1 MSVLKN
7 KVNMLIVLSTSKYW
21 KLKKNNMEKYD
32 SKCVQYKGECLEQ
45 IEVCK
50 GEDLEKIIINI
61 NNYLKFILDTI
72 NSNILIENVGN
83 GEKIF
88 KGKSGDIIPS
98 YEFKSLLETESL
110 NLKLRKN
117 EIEFSVNEDWLTN
130 YIQNFS
136 TNISSPKNTIITGV
150 LNNVI
155 TVDLNTSIFKSEKP
169 FLKILPQLDGT
180 IKWDIDIPTN
190 ITSVD
195 KSINVSKNDYTFDL
209 SVPAQKQQ
217 TSSDESIIIL
227 ESFNNKDFKIKN
239 NLISSSDSYIR
250 VEDTIVDGKRQIKI
264 GLNTDSITMGSAQ
277 YGFIQDF
284 YGNVNTIPRG
294 WYICDGTNGT
304 PDLRGMFIVGYDP
317 RDSEYNQVGKNGGLK
332 NVTLTENQMPTHT
345 HTGSTSSSGGHHH
358 KLYTNDPQTNSY
370 RTPNADS
377 YIVQF
382 FRDGT
387 NANGYSISASTTSRT
402 AVWGKSSESGEH
414 SHTMSLNNSGGGQ
427 SHENRPPFYTMIKI
441 MFKGE

>member
-1 MSVLKN
+1 MYG
-7 KVNMLIVLSTSKYW
+7 I
-21 KLKKNNMEKYD
+21 KYD
-32 SKCVQYKGECLEQ
+32 AKCVQYEGECLEQ
-45 IEVCK
+45 LEACK
-50 GEDLEKIIINI
+50 GEDLEQIIINI
-61 NNYLKFILDTI
+61 NSYLKFLLEAIQ
-72 NSNILIENVGN
+72 SNIHIENVGN

-88 KGKSGDIIPS
+88 KGKVGEVLPT
-98 YEFKSLLETESL
+98 YEFRSLLESESV
-110 NLKLRKN
+110 NLVLRKN
-117 EIEFSVNEDWLTN
+117 EIKFSVNENWLTN
-130 YIQNFS
+130 YISNFS
-136 TNISSPKNTIITGV
+136 TNITSPKNTIITDV
-150 LNNVI
+150 LNNTI

-195 KSINVSKNDYTFDL
+195 RSVNVSKNGYEFDL
-209 SVPAQKQQ
+209 SVPAQKRQ
-217 TSSDESIIIL
+217 TSSDESIIITEGL
-227 ESFNNKDFKIKN
+227 SSKDFKIKN
-239 NLISSSDSYIR
+239 NLISASDSYVK
-250 VEDTIVDGKRQIKI
+250 VEDTIVGGKRQIKI
-264 GLNTDSITMGSAQ
+264 GIDIEKISLGSAQ

-284 YGNVNTIPRG
+284 YGNINTIPRG

-332 NVTLTENQMPTHT
+332 NVTLTEAQIPSHT
-345 HTGSTSSSGGHHH
+345 HTGSTSSSGSHHH
-358 KLYTNDPQTNSY
+358 KLFTNDPQTSSY

-382 FRDGT
+382 FREGS

-414 SHTMSLNNSGGGQ
+414 SHTMNLNNTGGGQ

>member
-1 MSVLKN
+1 MLNKQLDKTNKIMGESV
-7 KVNMLIVLSTSKYW
+7 VKY
-21 KLKKNNMEKYD
+21 NA
-32 SKCVQYKGECLEQ
+32 KCVQYEGECLEQ
-45 IEVCK
+45 VKACK
-50 GEDLEKIIINI
+50 GEDLEQIIINI
-61 NNYLKFILDTI
+61 DGYLKFLLDTI

-88 KGKSGDIIPS
+88 KGKSGEILPS
-98 YEFKSLLETESL
+98 YEFRSLLESESI
-110 NLKLRKN
+110 NLVLRKN
-117 EIEFSVNEDWLTN
+117 EIKFSVNESWLTN
-130 YIQNFS
+130 YISNFS
-136 TNISSPKNTIITGV
+136 TNIHSPKNTIITDV
-150 LNNVI
+150 LNNTI
-155 TVDLNTSIFKSEKP
+155 TVDLNTSIFKSEKD
-169 FLKILPQLDGT
+169 FLRITPQQDGT

-195 KSINVSKNDYTFDL
+195 NSVNVSKNDYTFDL

-227 ESFNNKDFKIKN
+227 ESSNNKDFKIKN

-294 WYICDGTNGT
+294 WFLCDGTNGT

-332 NVTLTENQMPTHT
+332 SVTLTEGQMPSHS
-345 HTGSTSSSGGHHH
+345 HTGSTSMSGSHSHFVAVGEYYNDNNSTGVSS
-358 KLYTNDPQTNSY
+358 TNSL
-370 RTPNADS
+370 RTRGDS
-377 YIVQF
+377 QG
-382 FRDGT
+382 DGHRYQLHGV
-387 NANGYSISASTTSRT
+387 NKESNS
-402 AVWGKSSESGEH
+402 GKSSISGEH
-414 SHTMSLNNSGGGQ
+414 SHTIVTNTTGGGQ
-427 SHENRPPFYTMIKI
+427 AHENRPPFYTMIKI

>member
-1 MSVLKN
+1 
-7 KVNMLIVLSTSKYW
+7 
-21 KLKKNNMEKYD
+21 MEKYD

-61 NNYLKFILDTI
+61 DNYLKFILDTI

-190 ITSVD
+190 ITSIDRSV
-195 KSINVSKNDYTFDL
+195 NVSKNDYTFDL

-264 GLNTDSITMGSAQ
+264 GLNTESITMGSAQ

-332 NVTLTENQMPTHT
+332 SVTLTESQMPSHT
-345 HTGSTSSSGGHHH
+345 HTGSTSMSGSHSHFVAVGEYYNDNNSTGVSS
-358 KLYTNDPQTNSY
+358 TNSL
-370 RTPNADS
+370 RTRGDS
-377 YIVQF
+377 QG
-382 FRDGT
+382 DGHRYQLHGV
-387 NANGYSISASTTSRT
+387 NKESNS
-402 AVWGKSSESGEH
+402 GKSSISGEH
-414 SHTMSLNNSGGGQ
+414 SHTIVTNTTGGGQ
-427 SHENRPPFYTMIKI
+427 AHENRPPFYTMIKI

>member
-1 MSVLKN
+1 
-7 KVNMLIVLSTSKYW
+7 
-21 KLKKNNMEKYD
+21 MEKFN
-32 SKCVQYKGECLEQ
+32 SKCVQYEGECLEQ
-45 IEVCK
+45 IEACK

-61 NNYLKFILDTI
+61 NNYLKFLLDTI

-98 YEFKSLLETESL
+98 YEFRSLLETESL
-110 NLKLRKN
+110 NLKFRKN

-136 TNISSPKNTIITGV
+136 TNISSPKNTIITDV

-190 ITSVD
+190 ITSIDRSV
-195 KSINVSKNDYTFDL
+195 NVSKNDYTFDL

-227 ESFNNKDFKIKN
+227 ESSNNKDFKIKN

-250 VEDTIVDGKRQIKI
+250 VEDTIVNGKRQIKI

-294 WYICDGTNGT
+294 WYLCDGTNGT

-317 RDSEYNQVGKNGGLK
+317 RDSEYNQVGKMGGLK

-345 HTGSTSSSGGHHH
+345 HTGSTSMSGSHSHFVAVGEYYNDNNSTGVSS
-358 KLYTNDPQTNSY
+358 TNSL
-370 RTPNADS
+370 RTRGDS
-377 YIVQF
+377 QG
-382 FRDGT
+382 DGHRYQLHGV
-387 NANGYSISASTTSRT
+387 NKESNS
-402 AVWGKSSESGEH
+402 GKSSISGEH
-414 SHTMSLNNSGGGQ
+414 SHTIVTNTTGGGQ
-427 SHENRPPFYTMIKI
+427 AHENRPPFYTMIKI

>member
-1 MSVLKN
+1 MHN
-7 KVNMLIVLSTSKYW
+7 IKY
-21 KLKKNNMEKYD
+21 NA
-32 SKCVQYKGECLEQ
+32 KCVQYEGECLEQ
-45 IEVCK
+45 VGACK

-61 NNYLKFILDTI
+61 NSYLKFLLEAIQ
-72 NSNILIENVGN
+72 SNILIENVGE
-83 GEKIF
+83 GKKLF
-88 KGKSGDIIPS
+88 KGKSGEILPS
-98 YEFKSLLETESL
+98 YEFRSLLESESVDL
-110 NLKLRKN
+110 VLRKN
-117 EIEFSVNEDWLTN
+117 EIKFSVNESWLTN
-130 YIQNFS
+130 YISNFS
-136 TNISSPKNTIITGV
+136 TNISSPKNTIITDV

-190 ITSVD
+190 ITSIDRSV
-195 KSINVSKNDYTFDL
+195 NVSKNDYTFDL

-227 ESFNNKDFKIKN
+227 ESSNNKDFKIKN

-250 VEDTIVDGKRQIKI
+250 VEDTIVGGKRQIKI
-264 GLNTDSITMGSAQ
+264 GLNTESITMGSAQ
-277 YGFIQDF
+277 YGFVQDF

-332 NVTLTENQMPTHT
+332 NVTLTEGQMPSHT
-345 HTGSTSSSGGHHH
+345 HTGSSSSSGSHRH
-358 KLYTNDPQTNSY
+358 TMFANSIELSTSDAMTQDDVINRGRKDY
-370 RTPNADS
+370 GSNSQFVLGKNRLSMPPTVGRTSD
-377 YIVQF
+377 
-382 FRDGT
+382 
-387 NANGYSISASTTSRT
+387 
-402 AVWGKSSESGEH
+402 SGEH
-414 SHTMSLNNSGGGQ
+414 SHTMNLDNSGGGQ

>member
-1 MSVLKN
+1 
-7 KVNMLIVLSTSKYW
+7 
-21 KLKKNNMEKYD
+21 MEKYD

-190 ITSVD
+190 ITSIDRSV
-195 KSINVSKNDYTFDL
+195 NVSKNDYTFDL

-294 WYICDGTNGT
+294 WFLCDGTNGT

-345 HTGSTSSSGGHHH
+345 HTGSTSMSGSHSHFVAVGEYYNDNNSTGVSS
-358 KLYTNDPQTNSY
+358 TNSL
-370 RTPNADS
+370 RTRGDS
-377 YIVQF
+377 QG
-382 FRDGT
+382 DGHRYQLHGV
-387 NANGYSISASTTSRT
+387 NKESNS
-402 AVWGKSSESGEH
+402 GKSSISGEH
-414 SHTMSLNNSGGGQ
+414 SHTIVTYTTGGGQ
-427 SHENRPPFYTMIKI
+427 AHENRPPFYTMIKI

>member
-1 MSVLKN
+1 
-7 KVNMLIVLSTSKYW
+7 
-21 KLKKNNMEKYD
+21 MEKYD

-227 ESFNNKDFKIKN
+227 ESSNNKDFKIKN

-332 NVTLTENQMPTHT
+332 SVTLTESQMPSHT
-345 HTGSTSSSGGHHH
+345 HTGSTSMSGSHSHFVAVGEYYNDNNSTGVSS
-358 KLYTNDPQTNSY
+358 TNSL
-370 RTPNADS
+370 RTRGDS
-377 YIVQF
+377 QG
-382 FRDGT
+382 DGHRYQLHGV
-387 NANGYSISASTTSRT
+387 NKESNS
-402 AVWGKSSESGEH
+402 GKSSISGEH
-414 SHTMSLNNSGGGQ
+414 SHTIVTNTTGGGQ
-427 SHENRPPFYTMIKI
+427 AHENRPPFYTMIKI

>member
-1 MSVLKN
+1 
-7 KVNMLIVLSTSKYW
+7 
-21 KLKKNNMEKYD
+21 MEKYD

-190 ITSVD
+190 ITSIDRSV
-195 KSINVSKNDYTFDL
+195 NVSKNDYTFDL

-294 WYICDGTNGT
+294 WFLCDGTNGT

-345 HTGSTSSSGGHHH
+345 HTGSTSMSGSHSHFVAVGEYYNDNNSTGVSS
-358 KLYTNDPQTNSY
+358 TNSL
-370 RTPNADS
+370 RTRGDS
-377 YIVQF
+377 QG
-382 FRDGT
+382 DGHRYQLHGV
-387 NANGYSISASTTSRT
+387 NKESNS
-402 AVWGKSSESGEH
+402 GKSSISGEH
-414 SHTMSLNNSGGGQ
+414 SHTIVTNTTGGGQ
-427 SHENRPPFYTMIKI
+427 AHENRPPFYTMIKI

>member
-1 MSVLKN
+1 
-7 KVNMLIVLSTSKYW
+7 
-21 KLKKNNMEKYD
+21 MEKYD

-61 NNYLKFILDTI
+61 DNYLKFILDTI

-190 ITSVD
+190 ITSIDRSV
-195 KSINVSKNDYTFDL
+195 NVSKNDYTFDL

-264 GLNTDSITMGSAQ
+264 GLNTESITMGSAQ

-294 WYICDGTNGT
+294 WFLCDGTNGT

-332 NVTLTENQMPTHT
+332 SVTLTESQMPSHT
-345 HTGSTSSSGGHHH
+345 HTGSTSMSGSHSHFVAVGEYYNDNNSTGVSS
-358 KLYTNDPQTNSY
+358 TNSL
-370 RTPNADS
+370 RTRGDS
-377 YIVQF
+377 QG
-382 FRDGT
+382 DGHRYQLHGV
-387 NANGYSISASTTSRT
+387 NKESNS
-402 AVWGKSSESGEH
+402 GKSSISGEH
-414 SHTMSLNNSGGGQ
+414 SHTIVTNTTGGGQ
-427 SHENRPPFYTMIKI
+427 AHENRPPFYTMIKI

>member
-1 MSVLKN
+1 
-7 KVNMLIVLSTSKYW
+7 
-21 KLKKNNMEKYD
+21 MEKFN
-32 SKCVQYKGECLEQ
+32 SKCVQYEGECLEQ
-45 IEVCK
+45 IEACK

-61 NNYLKFILDTI
+61 NNYLKFLLDTI
-72 NSNILIENVGN
+72 NSNILIENAGN

-98 YEFKSLLETESL
+98 YEFRSLLETESL

-195 KSINVSKNDYTFDL
+195 NSVNVSKNDYTFDL

-217 TSSDESIIIL
+217 ISSDESIIIL
-227 ESFNNKDFKIKN
+227 ESSNNKDFKIKN
-239 NLISSSDSYIR
+239 NLI
-250 VEDTIVDGKRQIKI
+250 
-264 GLNTDSITMGSAQ
+264 
-277 YGFIQDF
+277 
-284 YGNVNTIPRG
+284 
-294 WYICDGTNGT
+294 
-304 PDLRGMFIVGYDP
+304 LR
-317 RDSEYNQVGKNGGLK
+317 
-332 NVTLTENQMPTHT
+332 
-345 HTGSTSSSGGHHH
+345 
-358 KLYTNDPQTNSY
+358 
-370 RTPNADS
+370 
-377 YIVQF
+377 
-382 FRDGT
+382 
-387 NANGYSISASTTSRT
+387 
-402 AVWGKSSESGEH
+402 
-414 SHTMSLNNSGGGQ
+414 
-427 SHENRPPFYTMIKI
+427 
-441 MFKGE
+441 

>member
-1 MSVLKN
+1 
-7 KVNMLIVLSTSKYW
+7 
-21 KLKKNNMEKYD
+21 MEKFN
-32 SKCVQYKGECLEQ
+32 SKCVQYEGECLEQ

-61 NNYLKFILDTI
+61 NNYLKFLLDTI

-98 YEFKSLLETESL
+98 YEFRSLLETESL
-110 NLKLRKN
+110 NLKFRKN

-136 TNISSPKNTIITGV
+136 TSISSPKNTIITGV

-250 VEDTIVDGKRQIKI
+250 VEDTIVNGKRQIKI

-317 RDSEYNQVGKNGGLK
+317 RDSEYNQVGKKGGLK
-332 NVTLTENQMPTHT
+332 SVTLTENQMPNHSHNGTTTVDGEHT
-345 HTGSTSSSGGHHH
+345 HRYVYTYWNGGDSFRRGSDGNGSYKGTTDPSGAHSHSFS
-358 KLYTNDPQTNSY
+358 TNS
-370 RTPNADS
+370 
-377 YIVQF
+377 V
-382 FRDGT
+382 
-387 NANGYSISASTTSRT
+387 
-402 AVWGKSSESGEH
+402 
-414 SHTMSLNNSGGGQ
+414 GGNQG
-427 SHENRPPFYTMIKI
+427 HENRPPFYTMIKI

>member
-1 MSVLKN
+1 
-7 KVNMLIVLSTSKYW
+7 
-21 KLKKNNMEKYD
+21 MEKFN
-32 SKCVQYKGECLEQ
+32 SKCVQYEGECLEQ
-45 IEVCK
+45 VGACK

-61 NNYLKFILDTI
+61 NSYLKFLLEAIK
-72 NSNILIENVGN
+72 SNILIENVREG
-83 GEKIF
+83 KKLF
-88 KGKSGDIIPS
+88 KGKSGEILPS
-98 YEFKSLLETESL
+98 YEFRSLLESESVDL
-110 NLKLRKN
+110 VLRKN
-117 EIEFSVNEDWLTN
+117 EIKFSVNESWLTN
-130 YIQNFS
+130 YISNFS

-150 LNNVI
+150 LNNTI
-155 TVDLNTSIFKSEKP
+155 TVDLNTSIFKSEKD
-169 FLKILPQLDGT
+169 FLRITPQQDGT

-195 KSINVSKNDYTFDL
+195 NSVNVSKNDYTFDL

-227 ESFNNKDFKIKN
+227 ESSNNKDFKIKN

-332 NVTLTENQMPTHT
+332 SVTLTEGQMPSHS
-345 HTGSTSSSGGHHH
+345 HTGSTSMSGSHSHFVAVGEYYNDNNSTGVSS
-358 KLYTNDPQTNSY
+358 TNSL
-370 RTPNADS
+370 RTRGDS
-377 YIVQF
+377 QG
-382 FRDGT
+382 DGHRYQLHGV
-387 NANGYSISASTTSRT
+387 NKESNS
-402 AVWGKSSESGEH
+402 GKSSISGEH
-414 SHTMSLNNSGGGQ
+414 SHTIVTNTTGGGQ
-427 SHENRPPFYTMIKI
+427 AHENRPPFYTMIKI

>member
-1 MSVLKN
+1 
-7 KVNMLIVLSTSKYW
+7 
-21 KLKKNNMEKYD
+21 MEKYN
-32 SKCVQYKGECLEQ
+32 SKCVQYEGECLEQ

-61 NNYLKFILDTI
+61 NNYLKFLLDTI
-72 NSNILIENVGN
+72 NSNILIENAGN

-98 YEFKSLLETESL
+98 YEFRSLLETESL

-136 TNISSPKNTIITGV
+136 TSISSPKNTIITGV

-190 ITSVD
+190 ITSIDRSV
-195 KSINVSKNDYTFDL
+195 NVSKNDYTFDL
-209 SVPAQKQQ
+209 SVPAQKKQI
-217 TSSDESIIIL
+217 SSDESIIIL

-304 PDLRGMFIVGYDP
+304 PDLRGMFIVGYDD
-317 RDSEYNQVGKNGGLK
+317 RDIEYSEAGKTGGLK
-332 NVTLTENQMPTHT
+332 NVTLTESQIPPHK
-345 HTGSTSSSGGHHH
+345 HSGST
-358 KLYTNDPQTNSY
+358 N
-370 RTPNADS
+370 
-377 YIVQF
+377 
-382 FRDGT
+382 
-387 NANGYSISASTTSRT
+387 
-402 AVWGKSSESGEH
+402 ESGEH
-414 SHTMSLNNSGGGQ
+414 THRYSLITWGGYDSWNRGSNADSRAKGTTEPSGKHSHTLETTNTGGGQ
-427 SHENRPPFYTMIKI
+427 SHENRPPFYTLLKI
-441 MFKGE
+441 MFKGG

>member
-1 MSVLKN
+1 MHN
-7 KVNMLIVLSTSKYW
+7 T
-21 KLKKNNMEKYD
+21 KYD
-32 SKCVQYKGECLEQ
+32 AKCVQYEGECLEQ
-45 IEVCK
+45 IEACK

-61 NNYLKFILDTI
+61 NNYLKFLLDTI

-98 YEFKSLLETESL
+98 YEFRSLLETESL
-110 NLKLRKN
+110 NLKFRKN

-136 TNISSPKNTIITGV
+136 TNISSPKNTIITDV

-190 ITSVD
+190 ITSIDRSV
-195 KSINVSKNDYTFDL
+195 NVSKNDYTFDL
-209 SVPAQKQQ
+209 SVPAQKKQI
-217 TSSDESIIIL
+217 SSDESIIIL

-239 NLISSSDSYIR
+239 NLISSSDSYIK
-250 VEDTIVDGKRQIKI
+250 VEDTIVNGKRQIKI

-277 YGFIQDF
+277 YGFVQDF

-304 PDLRGMFIVGYDP
+304 PDLRGMFIVGYDD
-317 RDSEYNQVGKNGGLK
+317 RDGEYNQVGKTGGSKNVVLTEAQMPNHSHNGTTTVDGEHTHRYVYTYWNGGDAFRRG
-332 NVTLTENQMPTHT
+332 NDGN
-345 HTGSTSSSGGHHH
+345 GSYKGTTDPSGAHSHSFS
-358 KLYTNDPQTNSY
+358 TNS
-370 RTPNADS
+370 
-377 YIVQF
+377 V
-382 FRDGT
+382 
-387 NANGYSISASTTSRT
+387 
-402 AVWGKSSESGEH
+402 
-414 SHTMSLNNSGGGQ
+414 GGNQG
-427 SHENRPPFYTMIKI
+427 HENRPPFYTMIKI

>member
-1 MSVLKN
+1 
-7 KVNMLIVLSTSKYW
+7 
-21 KLKKNNMEKYD
+21 MEKYD

-88 KGKSGDIIPS
+88 KGKSGEILPS
-98 YEFKSLLETESL
+98 YEFRSLLESESI
-110 NLKLRKN
+110 NLVLRKN
-117 EIEFSVNEDWLTN
+117 EIKFSVNESWLTN
-130 YIQNFS
+130 YISNFS
-136 TNISSPKNTIITGV
+136 TNIHSPKNTIITDV
-150 LNNVI
+150 LNNTI
-155 TVDLNTSIFKSEKP
+155 TVDLNTSIFKSEKD
-169 FLKILPQLDGT
+169 FLRITPQQDGT

-195 KSINVSKNDYTFDL
+195 NSVNVSKNDYTFDL

-227 ESFNNKDFKIKN
+227 ESSNNKDFKIKN

-294 WYICDGTNGT
+294 WFLCDGTNGT

-332 NVTLTENQMPTHT
+332 SVTLTEGQMPSHS
-345 HTGSTSSSGGHHH
+345 HTGSTSMSGSHSHFVAVGEYYNDNNSTGVSS
-358 KLYTNDPQTNSY
+358 TNSL
-370 RTPNADS
+370 RTRGDS
-377 YIVQF
+377 QG
-382 FRDGT
+382 DGHRYQLHGV
-387 NANGYSISASTTSRT
+387 NKESNS
-402 AVWGKSSESGEH
+402 GKSSISGEH
-414 SHTMSLNNSGGGQ
+414 SHTIVTNTTGGGQ
-427 SHENRPPFYTMIKI
+427 AHENRPPFYTMIKI

>member
-1 MSVLKN
+1 MHN
-7 KVNMLIVLSTSKYW
+7 IKY
-21 KLKKNNMEKYD
+21 NA
-32 SKCVQYKGECLEQ
+32 KCVQYEGECLEQ
-45 IEVCK
+45 VGACK

-61 NNYLKFILDTI
+61 NSYLKFLLEAIQ
-72 NSNILIENVGN
+72 SNILIENVGE
-83 GEKIF
+83 GKKLF
-88 KGKSGDIIPS
+88 KGKSGEILPT
-98 YEFKSLLETESL
+98 YEFRSLLETESL

-130 YIQNFS
+130 YISNFS
-136 TNISSPKNTIITGV
+136 TNISSPKNTIITDV
-150 LNNVI
+150 LNNTI
-155 TVDLNTSIFKSEKP
+155 TVDLNTSIFKSEKD
-169 FLKILPQLDGT
+169 FLRITPQQDGT

-195 KSINVSKNDYTFDL
+195 NSVNVSKNDYTFDL

-227 ESFNNKDFKIKN
+227 ESSNNKDFKIKN
-239 NLISSSDSYIR
+239 NLISSSDNYIR

-304 PDLRGMFIVGYDP
+304 PDLRGMFIVGYDD
-317 RDSEYNQVGKNGGLK
+317 RDIEYSEVGKTGGLK
-332 NVTLTENQMPTHT
+332 NVTLTENQMPSHT
-345 HTGSTSSSGGHHH
+345 HTGSTNSSGSHRH
-358 KLYTNDPQTNSY
+358 TMFANSTDLAIY
-370 RTPNADS
+370 DAMTQDDVINRGREQSGSNFQFVFRKNRQSMSPTVGRTSD
-377 YIVQF
+377 
-382 FRDGT
+382 
-387 NANGYSISASTTSRT
+387 
-402 AVWGKSSESGEH
+402 SGEH
-414 SHTMSLNNSGGGQ
+414 SHTMNLSNTGGGQ

>member
-1 MSVLKN
+1 MHN
-7 KVNMLIVLSTSKYW
+7 IKY
-21 KLKKNNMEKYD
+21 NA
-32 SKCVQYKGECLEQ
+32 KCVQYEGECLEQ
-45 IEVCK
+45 VGACK

-61 NNYLKFILDTI
+61 NSYLKFLLEAIQ
-72 NSNILIENVGN
+72 SNILIENVGE
-83 GEKIF
+83 GKKLF
-88 KGKSGDIIPS
+88 KGKSGEILPT
-98 YEFKSLLETESL
+98 YEFRSLLESESVDL
-110 NLKLRKN
+110 VLRKN
-117 EIEFSVNEDWLTN
+117 EIKFSVNESWLTN
-130 YIQNFS
+130 YISNFS
-136 TNISSPKNTIITGV
+136 TNISSPKNTIITDV
-150 LNNVI
+150 LNNTI
-155 TVDLNTSIFKSEKP
+155 TVDLNTSIFKSEKD
-169 FLKILPQLDGT
+169 FLIITPQQDGT

-227 ESFNNKDFKIKN
+227 ESSNNKDFKIKN

-250 VEDTIVDGKRQIKI
+250 VEDTIVNGKRQIKI

-317 RDSEYNQVGKNGGLK
+317 RDSEYNQVGKTGGTK
-332 NVTLTENQMPTHT
+332 NVILTEAQIPSHS
-345 HTGSTSSSGGHHH
+345 HIGSTSMSGSHSHFVAVGESYNDRNSTGVSS
-358 KLYTNDPQTNSY
+358 TNSL
-370 RTPNADS
+370 RTRGDSQGDGHRYQLHGVNKEPNS
-377 YIVQF
+377 
-382 FRDGT
+382 
-387 NANGYSISASTTSRT
+387 
-402 AVWGKSSESGEH
+402 GKSSISGEH
-414 SHTMSLNNSGGGQ
+414 SHTIVTNTTGGGQ
-427 SHENRPPFYTMIKI
+427 AHENRPPFYTMIKI

>member
-1 MSVLKN
+1 MYG
-7 KVNMLIVLSTSKYW
+7 I
-21 KLKKNNMEKYD
+21 KYD
-32 SKCVQYKGECLEQ
+32 AKCVQYEGECLEQ
-45 IEVCK
+45 IEACK
-50 GEDLEKIIINI
+50 GEDLEQIIINI
-61 NNYLKFILDTI
+61 NSYLKFLLEAIQ
-72 NSNILIENVGN
+72 SNIHIENVGN

-88 KGKSGDIIPS
+88 KGKVGEVLPT
-98 YEFKSLLETESL
+98 YEFRSLLESESV
-110 NLKLRKN
+110 NLVLRKN
-117 EIEFSVNEDWLTN
+117 EIKFSVNENWLTN
-130 YIQNFS
+130 YISNFS
-136 TNISSPKNTIITGV
+136 TNITSPKNTIITDV
-150 LNNVI
+150 LNNTI

-195 KSINVSKNDYTFDL
+195 RSVNVSKNGYEFDL
-209 SVPAQKQQ
+209 SVPAQKRQ
-217 TSSDESIIIL
+217 TSSDESIIITEGL
-227 ESFNNKDFKIKN
+227 SSKDFKIKN
-239 NLISSSDSYIR
+239 NLISASDSYVK
-250 VEDTIVDGKRQIKI
+250 VEDTIVGGKRQIKI
-264 GLNTDSITMGSAQ
+264 GIDIEKISLGSAQ

-284 YGNVNTIPRG
+284 YGNINTIPRG

-332 NVTLTENQMPTHT
+332 NVTLTEAQIPSHT
-345 HTGSTSSSGGHHH
+345 HTGSTSSSGSHHH
-358 KLYTNDPQTNSY
+358 KLFTNDPQTSSY

-382 FRDGT
+382 FREGS

-414 SHTMSLNNSGGGQ
+414 SHTMNLNNTGGGQ

>member
-1 MSVLKN
+1 MLNKQLDKTNKIMGESV
-7 KVNMLIVLSTSKYW
+7 V
-21 KLKKNNMEKYD
+21 KYD

-45 IEVCK
+45 VKACK
-50 GEDLEKIIINI
+50 GEDLEQIIINI
-61 NNYLKFILDTI
+61 DGYLKFLLEAIQ
-72 NSNILIENVGN
+72 SNILIENVGE
-83 GEKIF
+83 GKKLF
-88 KGKSGDIIPS
+88 KGKSGEILPS
-98 YEFKSLLETESL
+98 YEFRSLLESESVDL
-110 NLKLRKN
+110 VLRKN
-117 EIEFSVNEDWLTN
+117 EIKFSVNESWLTN
-130 YIQNFS
+130 YISNFS
-136 TNISSPKNTIITGV
+136 TNISSPKNTIITDV
-150 LNNVI
+150 LNNTI
-155 TVDLNTSIFKSEKP
+155 TVDLNTSIFKSEKD
-169 FLKILPQLDGT
+169 FLRITPQQDGT

-195 KSINVSKNDYTFDL
+195 NSVNVSKNDYTFDL

-217 TSSDESIIIL
+217 ISSDESIIIL
-227 ESFNNKDFKIKN
+227 ESSNNKDFKIKN
-239 NLISSSDSYIR
+239 NLISSSDSYIK
-250 VEDTIVDGKRQIKI
+250 VEDTIVNGKRQIKI

-317 RDSEYNQVGKNGGLK
+317 RDSEYNQVGKTGGLK
-332 NVTLTENQMPTHT
+332 SVTLTGGQMPSHT

-387 NANGYSISASTTSRT
+387 NANGYSMSASTTSRT

-414 SHTMSLNNSGGGQ
+414 SHTMNLNNSGGGQ

>member
-1 MSVLKN
+1 
-7 KVNMLIVLSTSKYW
+7 
-21 KLKKNNMEKYD
+21 MEKFN
-32 SKCVQYKGECLEQ
+32 SKCVQYEGECLEQ

-61 NNYLKFILDTI
+61 NNYLKFLLDTI

-88 KGKSGDIIPS
+88 KGKSGDIIPR

-195 KSINVSKNDYTFDL
+195 NSVNVSKNDYTFDL

-217 TSSDESIIIL
+217 ISSDESIIIL
-227 ESFNNKDFKIKN
+227 ESSNNKDFKIKN

-250 VEDTIVDGKRQIKI
+250 VEDTIVNGKRQIKI

-294 WYICDGTNGT
+294 WYLCDGTNGT

-332 NVTLTENQMPTHT
+332 NVTLTESQMPIHT
-345 HTGSTSSSGGHHH
+345 HTGSTSMSGSHSHFVAVGEYYKDNDSTGVSS
-358 KLYTNDPQTNSY
+358 TNSL
-370 RTPNADS
+370 RTRGDNQGDEHRYQLHGVNKES
-377 YIVQF
+377 
-382 FRDGT
+382 
-387 NANGYSISASTTSRT
+387 NS
-402 AVWGKSSESGEH
+402 GKSSISGEH
-414 SHTMSLNNSGGGQ
+414 SHTMNLNNSGGGQ

>member
-1 MSVLKN
+1 
-7 KVNMLIVLSTSKYW
+7 
-21 KLKKNNMEKYD
+21 MEKFN
-32 SKCVQYKGECLEQ
+32 SKCVQYEGECLEQ
-45 IEVCK
+45 IEACK

-61 NNYLKFILDTI
+61 NNYLKFLLDTI

-98 YEFKSLLETESL
+98 YEFRSLLETESL
-110 NLKLRKN
+110 NLKFRKN

-136 TNISSPKNTIITGV
+136 TSISSPKNTIITGV
-150 LNNVI
+150 LNNTI
-155 TVDLNTSIFKSEKP
+155 TVDLNTSIFKSEKD
-169 FLKILPQLDGT
+169 FLRITPQQDGT

-195 KSINVSKNDYTFDL
+195 NSVNVSKNDYTFDL

-227 ESFNNKDFKIKN
+227 ESLNNKDFKIKN

-332 NVTLTENQMPTHT
+332 NVTLTEGQMPSHT
-345 HTGSTSSSGGHHH
+345 HTGSTSMSGSHSHFVTVGEYYADNSSTGVSS
-358 KLYTNDPQTNSY
+358 TNSV
-370 RTPNADS
+370 RARGDN
-377 YIVQF
+377 QG
-382 FRDGT
+382 DGHRYQLHGV
-387 NANGYSISASTTSRT
+387 NKESNS
-402 AVWGKSSESGEH
+402 GKSSISGEH
-414 SHTMSLNNSGGGQ
+414 SHTIVTNTTGGGQ
-427 SHENRPPFYTMIKI
+427 AHENRPPFYTMIKI

>member
-1 MSVLKN
+1 MLNKQLDKTNKIMGESV
-7 KVNMLIVLSTSKYW
+7 V
-21 KLKKNNMEKYD
+21 KYD

-45 IEVCK
+45 VKACK
-50 GEDLEKIIINI
+50 GEDLEQIIINI
-61 NNYLKFILDTI
+61 DGYLKFLLEAIQ
-72 NSNILIENVGN
+72 SNILIENVGE
-83 GEKIF
+83 GKKLF
-88 KGKSGDIIPS
+88 KGKSGEILPS
-98 YEFKSLLETESL
+98 YEFRSLLETESL

-190 ITSVD
+190 ITSIDRSV
-195 KSINVSKNDYTFDL
+195 NVSKNDYTFDL

-217 TSSDESIIIL
+217 ISSDESIIIL
-227 ESFNNKDFKIKN
+227 ESSNNKDFKIKN
-239 NLISSSDSYIR
+239 NLISSSDSYIK
-250 VEDTIVDGKRQIKI
+250 VEDTIVNGKRQIKI

-332 NVTLTENQMPTHT
+332 SVTLTEGQMPSHS
-345 HTGSTSSSGGHHH
+345 HTGSTSMSGSHSHFVAVGEYYNDNNSTGVSS
-358 KLYTNDPQTNSY
+358 TNSL
-370 RTPNADS
+370 RTRGDS
-377 YIVQF
+377 QG
-382 FRDGT
+382 DGHRYQLHGV
-387 NANGYSISASTTSRT
+387 NKESNS
-402 AVWGKSSESGEH
+402 GKSSISGEH
-414 SHTMSLNNSGGGQ
+414 SHTIVTNTTGGGQ
-427 SHENRPPFYTMIKI
+427 AHENRPPFYTMIKI